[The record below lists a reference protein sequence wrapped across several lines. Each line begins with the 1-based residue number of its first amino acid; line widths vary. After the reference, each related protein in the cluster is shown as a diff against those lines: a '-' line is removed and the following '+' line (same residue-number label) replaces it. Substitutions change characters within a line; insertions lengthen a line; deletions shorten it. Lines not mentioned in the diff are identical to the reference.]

1 MKNLFS
7 LLSILFCST
16 LFAQKNFIDQ
26 PYLEITSKVDT
37 LIVPNKIYLTILL
50 MEKDSKGKV
59 SVEELESKMVSKL
72 QILGIDIKKQ
82 LSLKDFSSNF
92 KKYVLKSK
100 DVQKSKQF
108 SLIVY
113 DANIAGKV
121 IQKLE
126 EENISNII
134 LEKTEYSKLEQLK
147 LSLKSDAVLKAKEI
161 ATSLAK
167 PLNQKVGTALYIS
180 DMETNVI
187 NSLSGRVSGI
197 VIRGY
202 SSLTELSD
210 KNEIPDIEI
219 EKMKIEVSVN
229 VKFRLE

>member
-26 PYLEITSKVDT
+26 PYLETTSKVDT
-37 LIVPNKIYLTILL
+37 LIAPDKIYLTILL
-50 MEKDSKGKV
+50 MEKDSKGKL
-59 SVEELESKMVSKL
+59 SVEELESKMINKL

-92 KKYVLKSK
+92 KKYLLKSQ
-100 DVQKSKQF
+100 DVQKAKQF
-108 SLIVY
+108 SLLVY

-126 EENISNII
+126 EENISNIT

-147 LSLKSDAVLKAKEI
+147 LILKSDAVLKAKEI
-161 ATSLAK
+161 ATNLAK
-167 PLNQKVGTALYIS
+167 PLNQKVGIALYIS

-187 NSLSGRVSGI
+187 NSLTGRVSGI
-197 VIRGY
+197 VIRGM
-202 SSLTELSD
+202 SSMTESND
-210 KNEIPDIEI
+210 KNYTPDIEI
-219 EKMKIEVSVN
+219 EKMKVEVSVN